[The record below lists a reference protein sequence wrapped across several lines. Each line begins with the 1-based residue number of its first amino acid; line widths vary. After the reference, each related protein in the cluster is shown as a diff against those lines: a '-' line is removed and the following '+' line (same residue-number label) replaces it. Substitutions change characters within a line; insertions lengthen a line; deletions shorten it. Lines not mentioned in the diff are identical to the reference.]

1 MQTNKQTNKPIAMTS
16 RDNSLDT
23 FWQGGSSSL
32 ALRYPLT
39 PILEDEYFG
48 ECDECDVTEC
58 DELYHHDADDEEE
71 EEIVTLTST
80 KRHLVYKSE
89 TLMKDPF
96 EHFEADGS
104 GDLFASLESRDHHH
118 HLLNR

>member
-1 MQTNKQTNKPIAMTS
+1 MTS
-16 RDNSLDT
+16 RDISLDS
-23 FWQGGSSSL
+23 FWQDGSSSL

-39 PILEDEYFG
+39 PILEDEYYG
-48 ECDECDVTEC
+48 ECDDCDVTEC

-71 EEIVTLTST
+71 EEIVTLTT
-80 KRHLVYKSE
+80 KRHIVFKSE
-89 TLMKDPF
+89 SLKDPY

-118 HLLNR
+118 HVLNR